1 MEVSKEAMAIAEI
14 LDNKKASDIIILKVD
29 DLTIISDYFVIA
41 SAGSTTLVQTLSDEV
56 QMKMKERFG
65 VVPLRVEGER
75 EGRWVVIDYGVV
87 LVHLFHKDERDFY
100 QLERLWKSEDNYL
113 DYSAHKKEE
122 AESYS

>member
-14 LDNKKASDIIILKVD
+14 LDKKKAQDIIILKVD

-41 SAGSTTLVQTLSDEV
+41 SAGSITLVQTLAEEV
-56 QMKMKERFG
+56 QLKMKEKFDLI
-65 VVPLRVEGER
+65 PLRVEGER
-75 EGRWVVIDYGVV
+75 EGRWVVIDYGIV

-113 DYSAHKKEE
+113 DYSAQPKE
-122 AESYS
+122 A